1 VEGNAHAE
9 LDTSKLE
16 EILPHGA
23 SEHRILVDDNGDR
36 KPVQADHL
44 GEESPSDGRCSVGVA
59 EGDEMAV
66 HGEAI
71 HHREDDG
78 LAVHSGKALD
88 EVHGDVRPDLGWHL
102 QWLQQVGW
110 LQRLR
115 LVALACGACLD
126 VVTNDGAVVLDVE
139 VGAQAKER
147 LLGGLVAHVCQL
159 QDGGQQRG

>member
-1 VEGNAHAE
+1 MAV
-9 LDTSKLE
+9 
-16 EILPHGA
+16 
-23 SEHRILVDDNGDR
+23 
-36 KPVQADHL
+36 L
-44 GEESPSDGRCSVGVA
+44 GET
-59 EGDEMAV
+59 
-66 HGEAI
+66 I
-71 HHREDDG
+71 HHHEDDG
-78 LAVHSGKALD
+78 LVVYSGKSLG

-110 LQRLR
+110 LQRLC